1 MCIIAWL
8 SQNNVTDYAWYTLKY
23 VNISFNQVI
32 SQWVVAIDWYSTLA
46 HGWDTMSCLF
56 VF

>member
-32 SQWVVAIDWYSTLA
+32 SQWVATIDWYSTLA